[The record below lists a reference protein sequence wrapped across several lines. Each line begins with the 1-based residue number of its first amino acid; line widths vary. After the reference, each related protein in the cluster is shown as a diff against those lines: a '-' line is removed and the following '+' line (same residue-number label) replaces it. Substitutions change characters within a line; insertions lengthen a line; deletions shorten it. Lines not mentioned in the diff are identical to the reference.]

1 MAVSLDLFSVP
12 KLQTGEG
19 QHDAFEH
26 LNEVLAVGHIEDVV
40 CDLLSKPGL
49 FVYILSVFPYAAFMR
64 TKILDGFPTDP
75 QMLQQSFV
83 PPLLSTT
90 SSFFFNLPSD
100 VLHGDE
106 SCTICRYE
114 RNNADVWLA
123 MAILSS
129 IAFET
134 ATPRKSM
141 SAGFKERKTSVS
153 AHDVT
158 ALRNLNIQ
166 PPTDSSTAV
175 KALGDVVAVILQ
187 MLKVRGRL
195 TLVRTVYIQG

>member
-1 MAVSLDLFSVP
+1 
-12 KLQTGEG
+12 
-19 QHDAFEH
+19 
-26 LNEVLAVGHIEDVV
+26 
-40 CDLLSKPGL
+40 
-49 FVYILSVFPYAAFMR
+49 
-64 TKILDGFPTDP
+64 
-75 QMLQQSFV
+75 MLQQSFV
-83 PPLLSTT
+83 PLLLTT
-90 SSFFFNLPSD
+90 SSFFFSLPCD

-106 SCTICRYE
+106 SHTICRYK
-114 RNNADVWLA
+114 RYNADVWPA

-141 SAGFKERKTSVS
+141 NSGFKERKTSVS

-158 ALRNLNIQ
+158 ALRNWNIQ

-187 MLKVRGRL
+187 ILKVMVGPFSHPHSL
-195 TLVRTVYIQG
+195 HSGVVFLL